1 MAAKGKRKIEGW
13 VWVLAVAATYVLA
26 MAGSFLLTA
35 RSDGIAFVWPASGI
49 ALAGLLLFNAKDRMR
64 FVPLLALSSAA
75 VNIWFGSSP
84 LIAVGYTVA
93 NVIECLLAAAIAA
106 PNANNRV
113 AFDQPRWVARFFI
126 GAFAA
131 ALLSASIAALS
142 EGAVTPSGEFFVSWF
157 VTVFLGILIVTPV
170 AVTVMQ
176 NITRQSQTA
185 QPASWPVKLAIYT
198 IVVFCAVA
206 TFWHNTLPLLFLPL
220 AAVVMATFILGITG
234 AISSVFIVAV
244 IGSILT
250 TLGDGPIQHIS
261 SGVQWQAIFLQ
272 FYLVVLLASALP
284 LASLLAQA
292 QQSADNLHRSN
303 QLLATAERTA
313 HVGHWRYELDSDE
326 IYWSAEM
333 YRIHG
338 WDVARIP
345 LSMAV
350 ASAPYHS
357 GDLRA
362 IQIATGRAIRDLNP
376 FAFEARINRSD
387 GQMRHVESHGE
398 VEVTDDGQPV
408 ALFGVTVDVTAKVDA
423 MNQLRIAMSEAERQA
438 AEAIRLAETDQLTG
452 IANRRKL
459 MARLNAE
466 IELAN
471 AREEDLAFI
480 MFDIDHFKRT
490 NDTFGHAM
498 GDEVL
503 IKVAQVA
510 AACMRQSDLVGRLG
524 GEEFGAILPGA
535 NAQTAAGIAERIR
548 QSIEQLD
555 LGADGPEVVTV
566 SLGVA
571 TWTRGQNEGALMQA
585 ADIALYAAK
594 NNGRNCYR
602 LAA

>member
-1 MAAKGKRKIEGW
+1 MAAKGNRNIEGW
-13 VWVLAVAATYVLA
+13 AWVLAIAAAYVLA
-26 MAGSFLLTA
+26 AGGSFLLTA

-49 ALAGLLLFNAKDRMR
+49 ALAGLLLFGNKDRMR
-64 FVPLLALSSAA
+64 FIPLMALGSAG
-75 VNIWFGSSP
+75 VNVWFGSSP
-84 LIAVGYTVA
+84 LIATGYTVA
-93 NVIECLLAAAIAA
+93 NVSECILAAAIAA
-106 PNANNRV
+106 PSGDRRV

-131 ALLSASIAALS
+131 GLLSASVAALT
-142 EGAVTPSGEFFVSWF
+142 EGAATSSGEFFVSWF

-170 AVTVMQ
+170 AVTA
-176 NITRQSQTA
+176 IRSIAGQSQITQA
-185 QPASWPVKLAIYT
+185 VSGRVRLLIYAIVILCT
-198 IVVFCAVA
+198 VA

-220 AAVVMATFILGITG
+220 ATVVLATFILGITG
-234 AISSVFIVAV
+234 AVTSVFIVAV
-244 IGSILT
+244 IGSIMT
-250 TLGDGPIQHIS
+250 TLGDGPILHVVGGI
-261 SGVQWQAIFLQ
+261 QWQAIFLQ

-292 QQSADNLHRSN
+292 RQSAENLRRSN

-345 LSMAV
+345 LSMTV
-350 ASAPYHS
+350 ASDPYHAS
-357 GDLRA
+357 DLRA
-362 IQIATGRAIRDLNP
+362 IQVATGRAIRNLHP
-376 FAFEARINRSD
+376 FAFEARINRQD

-398 VEVTDDGQPV
+398 VEVAEDGQVV

-490 NDTFGHAM
+490 NDSFGHAM

-503 IKVAQVA
+503 IKVAQMA
-510 AACMRQSDLVGRLG
+510 SACMRQSDLVGRLG

-535 NAQTAAGIAERIR
+535 NAQIAAGIAERIR

-555 LGADGPEVVTV
+555 LGEGGPEQVTV
-566 SLGVA
+566 SLGVSI
-571 TWTRGQNEGALMQA
+571 WSPGHDEGALMQA
-585 ADIALYAAK
+585 ADTALYAAK
-594 NNGRNCYR
+594 NDGRNCYR
-602 LAA
+602 VAA

>member
-1 MAAKGKRKIEGW
+1 MVAKGNRNIEGW
-13 VWVLAVAATYVLA
+13 AWVLAIAAAYVLA
-26 MAGSFLLTA
+26 AGGSFLLTA

-49 ALAGLLLFNAKDRMR
+49 ALAGLLLFNNKDRMR
-64 FVPLLALSSAA
+64 FIPLMALGSAG

-84 LIAVGYTVA
+84 LVATGYTVA
-93 NVIECLLAAAIAA
+93 NVSECILAAAIAA
-106 PNANNRV
+106 PNTDKRV
-113 AFDQPRWVARFFI
+113 SFDQPRWVARFFI

-131 ALLSASIAALS
+131 GVLSASVATLA
-142 EGAVTPSGEFFVSWF
+142 EGATTPSSEFFVSWF

-170 AVTVMQ
+170 AVTAIR
-176 NITRQSQTA
+176 NIAGQSESA
-185 QPASWPVKLAIYT
+185 QPVSCRIRLLIYT
-198 IVVFCAVA
+198 IVILSAAV

-220 AAVVMATFILGITG
+220 ATVVLATFILGITG
-234 AISSVFIVAV
+234 AVTSVFIVAV
-244 IGSILT
+244 IGSIMT
-250 TLGDGPIQHIS
+250 TLGDGPIQHIGS
-261 SGVQWQAIFLQ
+261 VQWQAIFLQ

-292 QQSADNLHRSN
+292 QQSADNLRRSN

-350 ASAPYHS
+350 ASDPYHAS
-357 GDLRA
+357 DLRA
-362 IQIATGRAIRDLNP
+362 IQVATGRAIRNLHP
-376 FAFEARINRSD
+376 FAFEARINRQD

-398 VEVTDDGQPV
+398 VEVAEDGEVV

-471 AREEDLAFI
+471 GREEDLAFI

-490 NDTFGHAM
+490 NDSFGHAM

-503 IKVAQVA
+503 IKVAQMA
-510 AACMRQSDLVGRLG
+510 SACMRQSDLVGRLG

-535 NAQTAAGIAERIR
+535 NAQIAAGIAERIR

-555 LGADGPEVVTV
+555 LGEGGPEQVTV
-566 SLGVA
+566 SLGVSI
-571 TWTRGQNEGALMQA
+571 WSPGHDEGALMQA
-585 ADIALYAAK
+585 ADTALYAAK
-594 NNGRNCYR
+594 NDGRNCYR
-602 LAA
+602 VAA

>member
-1 MAAKGKRKIEGW
+1 MAAKSKANIEGW
-13 VWVLAVAATYVLA
+13 KWVVAIAIAYALAA
-26 MAGSFLLTA
+26 AGSFLLTA

-49 ALAGLLLFNAKDRMR
+49 ALAGLLLLPPRDGTRLII
-64 FVPLLALSSAA
+64 LLALASAG

-84 LIAVGYTVA
+84 LTAVGYTLA
-93 NVIECLLAAAIAA
+93 NLAECIVAAAIASSSA
-106 PNANNRV
+106 KNRA

-131 ALLSASIAALS
+131 ALLSAIVATMT
-142 EGAVTPSGEFFVSWF
+142 EGATITSGEFFASWF

-170 AVTVMQ
+170 AVTIIR
-176 NITRQSQTA
+176 NITGSAQSVRPT
-185 QPASWPVKLAIYT
+185 SWPAKLLIYAIV
-198 IVVFCAVA
+198 IIFSVV

-220 AAVVMATFILGITG
+220 AAVVLATFILGITG
-234 AISSVFIVAV
+234 AVSSVFMVAV
-244 IGSILT
+244 VGSIMT
-250 TLGDGPIQHIS
+250 TLGDGPIQHVAG
-261 SGVQWQAIFLQ
+261 GVQLQAVFLQ

-313 HVGHWRYELDSDE
+313 HVGHWRYDIDTQE

-345 LSMAV
+345 LSMTV
-350 ASAPYHS
+350 ASAPYHE
-357 GDLRA
+357 DDMRT
-362 IQIATGRAIRDLNP
+362 IQIATSRAIRHLRP
-376 FAFEARINRSD
+376 FAFEARINRQD
-387 GQMRHVESHGE
+387 GQMRYVESHGE
-398 VEVTDDGQPV
+398 VEVAKNGTAV

-423 MNQLRIAMSEAERQA
+423 MNQLRIAMTEAERQA

-459 MARLNAE
+459 MARLNTE

-471 AREEDLAFI
+471 GRQEDLAFV

-490 NDTFGHAM
+490 NDTFGHAA

-503 IKVAQVA
+503 IKVAQA
-510 AACMRQSDLVGRLG
+510 ASGCMRQSDLVGRLG
-524 GEEFGAILPGA
+524 GEEFGAILPGT

-548 QSIEQLD
+548 QSIEELD
-555 LGADGPEVVTV
+555 LGDSGPDIVTV

-571 TWTRGQNEGALMQA
+571 SWARGDSEGMLMQA
-585 ADIALYAAK
+585 ADIALYVAK
-594 NNGRNCYR
+594 NDGRNCYR

>member
-1 MAAKGKRKIEGW
+1 MAAKGNRNIEGW
-13 VWVLAVAATYVLA
+13 GWVLAIAAAYVLA
-26 MAGSFLLTA
+26 AGGSFLLTA

-49 ALAGLLLFNAKDRMR
+49 ALAGLLQFNNRDRLR
-64 FVPLLALSSAA
+64 FIPLMAFGSAA

-84 LIAVGYTVA
+84 LVATGYTVA
-93 NVIECLLAAAIAA
+93 NVSECILAAAIAA
-106 PNANNRV
+106 PSTDKRV
-113 AFDQPRWVARFFI
+113 SFDQPRWVARFFV

-131 ALLSASIAALS
+131 GVLSASVATLA
-142 EGAVTPSGEFFVSWF
+142 EGATTPSSEFFVSWF

-170 AVTVMQ
+170 AVTAIR
-176 NITRQSQTA
+176 NIAGQSESA
-185 QPASWPVKLAIYT
+185 QPVSCRIRLLIYT
-198 IVVFCAVA
+198 IVILSAVV

-220 AAVVMATFILGITG
+220 ATVVLATFILGITG
-234 AISSVFIVAV
+234 AVTSVFIVAV
-244 IGSILT
+244 IGSIMT
-250 TLGDGPIQHIS
+250 TLGDGPILHVVGGI
-261 SGVQWQAIFLQ
+261 QWQAIFLQ

-292 QQSADNLHRSN
+292 RQSAENLRRSN

-313 HVGHWRYELDSDE
+313 HVGHWRYEIDSDE

-345 LSMAV
+345 LSMTV
-350 ASAPYHS
+350 ASDPYHAS
-357 GDLRA
+357 DLRA
-362 IQIATGRAIRDLNP
+362 IQVAIGRAIRNSDP
-376 FAFEARINRSD
+376 FAFEARINRQD

-398 VEVTDDGQPV
+398 VEVAEDGQVV

-471 AREEDLAFI
+471 GREEDLAFI

-510 AACMRQSDLVGRLG
+510 SACMRQSDLVGRLG

-535 NAQTAAGIAERIR
+535 NAQIAAGIAERIR

-555 LGADGPEVVTV
+555 LGEGGPEQVTV
-566 SLGVA
+566 SLGVSVWA
-571 TWTRGQNEGALMQA
+571 PGHDEGALMQA

-594 NNGRNCYR
+594 NDGRNCYR
-602 LAA
+602 VAA